1 MTAAVSVSAPRDGRA
16 GDARTGLALLALAAF
31 VAQLATIGRYG
42 WFRDELYY
50 VACGRRLAFGYVDHP
65 PVVAVLSWLSRV
77 LLGDSLPALRLLPAL
92 AGAAVVYLCGRLA
105 RELGGGRF
113 AQLLAAAC
121 ALAAPRF
128 LGTFHVMSMNAFEVL
143 WWELG
148 ALLLARLAAGAGPR
162 LWLLFGGVAGI
173 GLETKHSMLFFG
185 LGAAVGLVAT
195 AAGRQALRQ
204 PWVYLGAALAAVLAA
219 PNLAWEA
226 WHHWPTLEFLRNAQA
241 AKNVPTSP
249 LGFLADQA
257 GAMQPL
263 AVPVWAAGLGWLLCA
278 RRARPWRLLGWLAV
292 TVIVVLMAFRAKGY
306 YLAPLFPLLFAAGAV
321 ALEGAPAGPADGAS
335 AANVANAAN
344 AAATERA
351 GGGRWRRLRWAYLTV
366 LLAGGAL
373 IAPLGL
379 PVLPVA
385 DYVRYQAAL
394 GIKPASPERTALG
407 ELPQH
412 FADMFGW
419 PQMTLQVAQVVAALP
434 PAERA
439 RACIV
444 TRNYGE
450 AGALEELGRPFL
462 LPPVISGH
470 NSYYMWGPDG
480 CDGSVLIML
489 GDPAASFG
497 VHCAE
502 VRRAGTLRLPHAM
515 PYEDG
520 RPITVC
526 RLGEPLAAAWPR
538 FKDYQ

>member
-1 MTAAVSVSAPRDGRA
+1 
-16 GDARTGLALLALAAF
+16 
-31 VAQLATIGRYG
+31 
-42 WFRDELYY
+42 
-50 VACGRRLAFGYVDHP
+50 
-65 PVVAVLSWLSRV
+65 
-77 LLGDSLPALRLLPAL
+77 
-92 AGAAVVYLCGRLA
+92 
-105 RELGGGRF
+105 
-113 AQLLAAAC
+113 
-121 ALAAPRF
+121 
-128 LGTFHVMSMNAFEVL
+128 MSMNAFEVL

-148 ALLLARLAAGAGPR
+148 ALLLARLAAGAYPR
-162 LWLLFGGVAGI
+162 LWLLFGGVAGT

-185 LGAAVGLVAT
+185 LGAAVGLLAT
-195 AAGRQALRQ
+195 AGGRRALRQ
-204 PWVYLGAALAAVLAA
+204 PWVYLGAALAALLAA

-241 AKNVPTSP
+241 AKNLPTSP

-257 GAMQPL
+257 SAMQPL
-263 AVPVWAAGLGWLLCA
+263 ALPVWVAGLGWLLCA
-278 RRARPWRLLGWLAV
+278 RGARPWRLLGWLAV

-321 ALEGAPAGPADGAS
+321 ALEGAPPGAP
-335 AANVANAAN
+335 N

-351 GGGRWRRLRWAYLTV
+351 AAGSWWRRLRWAYLVV

-373 IAPLGL
+373 IAPFGL

-385 DYVRYQAAL
+385 DYLRYQAAL

-419 PQMTLQVAQVVAALP
+419 PQMTLQVARVVAALP

-439 RACIV
+439 RACIL

-480 CDGSVLIML
+480 CDGSVLIMV
-489 GDPAASFG
+489 GDPATSFG
-497 VHCAE
+497 VHCAQ
-502 VRRAGTLRLPHAM
+502 VRRVGTLRLPHAM

-520 RPITVC
+520 RPIEVC
-526 RLGEPLAAAWPR
+526 RLGEPLAAAWLK